1 MIKANDINK
10 TGKLQHMVA
19 EDMFIDKA
27 KQVFNAKTGKW
38 IGTITPGNE
47 LNFEPEIEPEDP
59 QEPETK
65 NPDQLSLFN

>member
-1 MIKANDINK
+1 MIHAKDINRK
-10 TGKLQHMVA
+10 GYLQHMVA
-19 EDMFIDKA
+19 KDMFIEQA

-38 IGTITPGNE
+38 IGTITPGDE

>member
-1 MIKANDINK
+1 MIRTNDINK

-19 EDMFIDKA
+19 KDMFIDKA

-47 LNFEPEIEPEDP
+47 LNFEPENEPEETP
-59 QEPETK
+59 EQETK
-65 NPDQLSLFN
+65 NPMQISLF

>member
-1 MIKANDINK
+1 MIRTNDINK

-19 EDMFIDKA
+19 KDMFIDKA

-47 LNFEPEIEPEDP
+47 LNFEPENEQEEN
-59 QEPETK
+59 QEPEIK
-65 NPDQLSLFN
+65 NPMQISLF